1 MTKQI
6 CSFFAFFILV
16 TSSCLFSQEKPRES
30 DSKEYKEAYELL
42 FDSQKRAKRA
52 LDLLTESGTKAL
64 ADLPDQELL
73 LTYYAYN
80 ELYIPEKQ
88 LEVAKLLF
96 ERNPKSSSATSC
108 MCNSLHFKLDSPE
121 GIKEVE
127 KFVEDTMK
135 KGLGNRRS
143 LLLLKA
149 NVVLVKPDLPDGK
162 KRVEVTD
169 LLVEAYVADPVAK
182 DEINFSIG
190 EPTNFIVEEYPF
202 VSFFSQSER
211 RAIQE
216 RMLKAKKEKDESEKE
231 TGKVDAP

>member
-16 TSSCLFSQEKPRES
+16 TSSCLCSQEKPKES
-30 DSKEYKEAYELL
+30 DSQEYKEAYELL
-42 FDSQKRAKRA
+42 FDSHKRAKRA
-52 LDLLTESGTKAL
+52 LDLLTKSGTKAL
-64 ADLPDQELL
+64 ADLTDQELL

-80 ELYIPEKQ
+80 ELFLQEKQ

-96 ERNPKSSSATSC
+96 GRDPQSSSATRC

-127 KFVEDTMK
+127 KFVDETMK

-149 NVVLVKPDLPDGK
+149 NVVLAKADISDAK

-169 LLVEAYVADPVAK
+169 LLVEAYVADPEAK
-182 DEINFSIG
+182 DEINLSIG
-190 EPTNFIVEEYPF
+190 ESTNFIVEEYPF

-211 RAIQE
+211 QAIQE
-216 RMLKAKKEKDESEKE
+216 RMLKAKKEKDESEKA
-231 TGKVDAP
+231 K